1 MNLRA
6 CVGVHVCPVS
16 VNVYVCTLVSVCAC
30 LCMSVRVCLRECTCV
45 RVSAHVCLCTCLCT
59 CVSVF
64 VCTCQCACVC
74 VHVCLGVHVCV
85 GTCVRACEQQ
95 GLDARPPLSRGGA
108 GSRSEQ
114 VVTLPH
120 ARVPVPIPQWRLPVG
135 ARIPSLFDPCIY
147 CKAARSQTGGEE
159 VPIYRGARCGSH
171 REEDAPAC
179 SSSGNKN
186 LFKAFSTC
194 LKIKT

>member
-1 MNLRA
+1 MSGVCE
-6 CVGVHVCPVS
+6 CVCVHTCLCVRMSVHVCARVS
-16 VNVYVCTLVSVCAC
+16 ARVHVCAC
-30 LCMSVRVCLRECTCV
+30 V
-45 RVSAHVCLCTCLCT
+45 CT
-59 CVSVF
+59 CVSVHMS
-64 VCTCQCACVC
+64 VHVCVC
-74 VHVCLGVHVCV
+74 VRVHVCLCVHVCV

>member
-1 MNLRA
+1 MCVRCLRM
-6 CVGVHVCPVS
+6 CVCAHLSLCAH
-16 VNVYVCTLVSVCAC
+16 VCAC
-30 LCMSVRVCLRECTCV
+30 LCACVCASARVCVCLHMCVCAHVCARVCLCSCA
-45 RVSAHVCLCTCLCT
+45 RVSVH
-59 CVSVF
+59 
-64 VCTCQCACVC
+64 VC
-74 VHVCLGVHVCV
+74 VHVCLCVHVCV

>member
-1 MNLRA
+1 MSGVCECVCVHTCLCVRMSVHVCA
-6 CVGVHVCPVS
+6 RVCASARVCVCLHMCVCAHVCARVCLCSCARVGVH
-16 VNVYVCTLVSVCAC
+16 
-30 LCMSVRVCLRECTCV
+30 
-45 RVSAHVCLCTCLCT
+45 
-59 CVSVF
+59 
-64 VCTCQCACVC
+64 VC

-120 ARVPVPIPQWRLPVG
+120 ARVPVPIPQWCLPVG

>member
-1 MNLRA
+1 MCMCAHLSLCAHVCARVSA
-6 CVGVHVCPVS
+6 RVHVC
-16 VNVYVCTLVSVCAC
+16 AC
-30 LCMSVRVCLRECTCV
+30 V
-45 RVSAHVCLCTCLCT
+45 CT
-59 CVSVF
+59 CVSVHMSVH
-64 VCTCQCACVC
+64 VCVCVRVHVSVCMC
-74 VHVCLGVHVCV
+74 VHVCLCVHVCV